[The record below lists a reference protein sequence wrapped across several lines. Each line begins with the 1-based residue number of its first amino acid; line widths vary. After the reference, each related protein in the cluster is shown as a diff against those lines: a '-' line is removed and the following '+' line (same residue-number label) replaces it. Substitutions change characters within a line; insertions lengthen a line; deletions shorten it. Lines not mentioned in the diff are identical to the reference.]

1 MTVTLTLTANDGA
14 MATVALPAPTVGPPT
29 LAQLLADK
37 VSVWKYDFQ
46 RQGLS
51 LRTGGYPQGPS
62 AGYATGKGVWA
73 AAGAAYMTDPHGY
86 AGFGHDIFV
95 NPNSPWYQATDPTFP
110 PFGTIDPT
118 IDGVKLMGFSGYP
131 AIRNGLLWGQPGN
144 PPFLASYLTAGYAAN
159 IKVPYARRVRF
170 TITGGDYDFPGVWGY
185 GKQEVGGGTNQNEI
199 DDFERFCK
207 DNPPGV
213 SAQTTHIDGV
223 SVGSRKDM
231 GYSLFAPHVIETV
244 VVHQADYIYFFTDG
258 VLCLRVPATSPN
270 NLTDT
275 YHPILDMS
283 VGASWEAYPTGSI
296 GNPTLTVQSVEI
308 LAPTSNTTG
317 VFPPTPPTPIITW
330 GTAFAGG
337 VLRMP
342 PAGTVVA
349 TLSGAATYRLIPY
362 LSTFTGLAVS
372 GSSIVTVGTLAVGS
386 YDFYIEGTDASGMP
400 CLAAKQTATVTA
412 LPATQFVQSISTS
425 HTNHCV
431 NMDIVGNTLYLCAA
445 WSGLG
450 IYDITDRS
458 NPVEVATITD
468 TQSPTR
474 LNALSGVKVAG
485 NYAFVACE
493 QSNGGSLTVVNLTT
507 RTVVGFLNSW
517 VPADPP
523 GSGNVDQQAGACSIV
538 LNAAATI
545 AYISTI
551 TRHSLCVVD
560 ISTPTAPRMLSEA
573 RAFGTS
579 FSMAGCRD
587 VAINEAA
594 GIAYVASEYTNN
606 IAVVDISV
614 PTSAH
619 IIATVANAG
628 NPVQRGL
635 TLNAAKNRLY
645 VVGSGHGNG
654 GMDIWDVSNP
664 RAPVFISA
672 YYGSSSANFY
682 GARGVVI
689 CGNYA
694 YLCSEYG
701 NCFLIVDITNETA
714 PVFIAKEAGPTGS
727 TLAEA
732 LWMRVQDGY
741 AYLAQFGAS
750 NASVPPGNS
759 LSVIKINPPYPTPAG
774 R

>member
-14 MATVALPAPTVGPPT
+14 SATVALPAPTVGPPT

-46 RQGLS
+46 QQGLS
-51 LRTGGYPQGPS
+51 LRTGGYYQGNS
-62 AGYATGKGVWA
+62 AGYVTGKGVWA
-73 AAGAAYMTDPHGY
+73 ASGASYMNNPTGY
-86 AGFGHDIFV
+86 ADFGYGVFL
-95 NPNSPWYQATDPTFP
+95 NPANYSWYQSLDPTFP
-110 PFGTIDPT
+110 PYAMIDITPAGVVLRGTDA
-118 IDGVKLMGFSGYP
+118 YP
-131 AIRNGLLWGQPGN
+131 AVRAAMPKTVSGQA
-144 PPFLASYLTAGYAAN
+144 PFLSSYLTAGYAAH
-159 IKVPYARRVRF
+159 IGIPYARRVRF
-170 TITGGDYDFPGVWGY
+170 TISSGNYDFPGVWGY
-185 GKQEVGGGTNQNEI
+185 GSHEVGGSGTGYEI
-199 DDFERFCK
+199 DDFERFCT
-207 DNPPGV
+207 DNPPGWT
-213 SAQTTHIDGV
+213 AQSTHIAGVDDG
-223 SVGSRKDM
+223 GRRDT
-231 GYSLFAPHVIETV
+231 GASLLGGVVIETV
-244 VVHQADYIYFFTDG
+244 IVHHSDFIYLFTNG
-258 VLCLRVPATSPN
+258 VLTKKVTVPAGASP
-270 NLTDT
+270 TDT
-275 YHPILDMS
+275 HHAILNMA
-283 VGASWEAYPTGSI
+283 VGAGWESYPAGSI
-296 GNPTLTVQSVEI
+296 GNPALTVQSVEI
-308 LAPTSNTTG
+308 LAPPSNTTG
-317 VFPPTPPTPIITW
+317 VFPPAPPTPVITW
-330 GTAFAGG
+330 ATGFAGG
-337 VLRMP
+337 VLHTP
-342 PAGTVVA
+342 PAGTIVA

-362 LSTFTGLAVS
+362 LSSFTGLAVS
-372 GSSIVTVGTLAVGS
+372 GSNIVTVGTLAVGS

-412 LPATQFVQSISTS
+412 AATVTAPPTQFIQSIATS

-458 NPVEVATITD
+458 NPVEIATITD

-594 GIAYVASEYTNN
+594 GIAYVASEYTKN

-614 PTSAH
+614 ATSAH

-628 NPVQRGL
+628 QPGAARAHAQRSEEPALRSRLRPWQRRHGYLGCLEPARSGL
-635 TLNAAKNRLY
+635 YQRILWLIQRQFLRR
-645 VVGSGHGNG
+645 SGRSR
-654 GMDIWDVSNP
+654 MRQLCLP
-664 RAPVFISA
+664 LL
-672 YYGSSSANFY
+672 
-682 GARGVVI
+682 GVRQ
-689 CGNYA
+689 
-694 YLCSEYG
+694 L
-701 NCFLIVDITNETA
+701 LPD
-714 PVFIAKEAGPTGS
+714 
-727 TLAEA
+727 
-732 LWMRVQDGY
+732 R
-741 AYLAQFGAS
+741 
-750 NASVPPGNS
+750 
-759 LSVIKINPPYPTPAG
+759 
-774 R
+774 